1 MLCLQNTDTKQTFC
15 NVFNNSSQPG
25 CAESEYICV
34 TCKRNLSNKRPK
46 MPVQAVANGLDLLPI
61 PDALSNLTDLERRL
75 ISLRIPFMKILS
87 LFRYGRSLQ
96 SRWST
101 HKCPYNT

>member
-1 MLCLQNTDTKQTFC
+1 MCLIT
-15 NVFNNSSQPG
+15 SSQPG

-46 MPVQAVANGLDLLPI
+46 MPAQAVANGLDLLPI

-75 ISLRIPFMKILS
+75 ISLRIPFMKMLS
-87 LFRYGRSLQ
+87 LFRYGSHYKVDGPPVNVPTTLD
-96 SRWST
+96 
-101 HKCPYNT
+101 